1 MRYELADDEWI
12 AIKPMLPNKPRGVP
26 RVNDRRCPQRHLLGI
41 AVRGAVAGPAGQIWS
56 IYDLL

>member
-12 AIKPMLPNKPRGVP
+12 AIKPMLPNKAA
-26 RVNDRRCPQRHLLGI
+26 RRSTGERPPCPQRHLLGI
-41 AVRGAVAGPAGQIWS
+41 AVRSAVAGPAGQIWS